1 MKYFGKNDSIMADRG
16 FLISDYLGNIEAS
29 VIYQLFLNGCE
40 QLTKA
45 EVKESEAIASVKIY

>member
-1 MKYFGKNDSIMADRG
+1 MADRG